1 MNGNNNKEYKPYTTP
16 YTGTGSVK
24 TEQGWVNSRD
34 LGAPGT
40 ASGPGNRRDS
50 VPPIPSFHHTEL
62 TTANVAPPPGHENPD
77 NRKRSMSL
85 GSRSSRS
92 GPINPHN
99 TEIRGIMGPDGVGF
113 DLPKYHKDLSKMSN
127 RDIALKIG
135 LLHLKKGNVFENMHQ
150 AATNRDILSHEPH
163 EQFKFRNENARRLN
177 EVEEAIH
184 AWEEVQATR
193 TENILN
199 PGLVDMLMISHDYY
213 EREEP
218 EDQGAAQD
226 EVRPPLSD
234 MDIEG
239 AKKENN
245 RRSTDS

>member
-1 MNGNNNKEYKPYTTP
+1 MSGNNNKEYKPYTTP

-34 LGAPGT
+34 LGAPGA
-40 ASGPGNRRDS
+40 ASGPGSRRDS
-50 VPPIPSFHHTEL
+50 VLPIPSFHHVEL
-62 TTANVAPPPGHENPD
+62 TTANVAPPPGRENPD
-77 NRKRSMSL
+77 NRKRSVSL

-99 TEIRGIMGPDGVGF
+99 IEIRGIKGPEGVGF

-135 LLHLKKGNVFENMHQ
+135 LLHLKKGSVFENMHQ
-150 AATNRDILSHEPH
+150 AATNRDIISREPH
-163 EQFKFRNENARRLN
+163 EQFKFRNENARRLG
-177 EVEEAIH
+177 EVEEAIR
-184 AWEEVQATR
+184 AWEGVQATR
-193 TENILN
+193 AENIFN

-218 EDQGAAQD
+218 KDQGSAQD
-226 EVRPPLSD
+226 KDCLSLSD
-234 MDIEG
+234 LEIES
-239 AKKENN
+239 KKKKIS
-245 RRSTDS
+245 RRNTDS